1 MVFYWHF
8 ADLFQWPLTGVAQM
22 LLFNRAAIYVFYSLN
37 FGGVGG
43 GRKDLA
49 VATHPFPGT
58 PRLLDWAAIPL
69 PLFALLLCLGQFH
82 QSQEEGG
89 GGGERGQ

>member
-1 MVFYWHF
+1 MRN
-8 ADLFQWPLTGVAQM
+8 ATSDLFQWSLTGVAQM
-22 LLFNRAAIYVFYSLN
+22 LLFNRAAIYLFYSLN
-37 FGGVGG
+37 LGG
-43 GRKDLA
+43 GGGGGGGKDLA

-69 PLFALLLCLGQFH
+69 PLFALLFCLGQFH